1 MALIRQPLY
10 FLVVGGLQAGIDT
23 LLFGLMVS
31 VAIPTERANVISR
44 LCAAVIG
51 FLLNRYLTFQNRNE
65 TLSRLGFSMARF
77 VILWIAL
84 TVLSTA
90 SIMLL
95 ETIFGAGTGNKI
107 GYKIGVEAVLAVLSF
122 FAAKYWVYRT

>member
-10 FLVVGGLQAGIDT
+10 FLIVGGLQAGVDT

-31 VAIPTERANVISR
+31 VAIPTERANVVSR

-51 FLLNRYLTFQNRNE
+51 FLLNRYVTFQNRNE

-84 TVLSTA
+84 TIVSTA

-95 ETIFGAGTGNKI
+95 AAVFGAGTGNKI
-107 GYKIGVEAVLAVLSF
+107 GYKIAVEAVLAVLSF

>member
-1 MALIRQPLY
+1 MRQPIY
-10 FLVVGGLQAGIDT
+10 FLAVGGLQAGIDT

-51 FLLNRYLTFQNRNE
+51 FLLNRYLTFQNRHE
-65 TLSRLGFSMARF
+65 TLSRLGFSLARF
-77 VILWIAL
+77 VILWIVL
-84 TVLSTA
+84 TILSTT

-95 ETIFGAGTGNKI
+95 EAFFGAGTGNRI
-107 GYKIGVEAVLAVLSF
+107 GYKIGVEAVLAVVSF
-122 FAAKYWVYRT
+122 LAAKYWVYRT

>member
-1 MALIRQPLY
+1 MRQPLY
-10 FLVVGGLQAGIDT
+10 FLMAGGLQAGLDT

-51 FLLNRYLTFQNRNE
+51 FLFNRYLTFQNSNE

-77 VILWIAL
+77 VMLWITL
-84 TVLSTA
+84 TILSTA

-95 ETIFGAGTGNKI
+95 EAVFGAGTGNKI
-107 GYKIGVEAVLAVLSF
+107 GYKIGVEAVLAGVSF

>member
-1 MALIRQPLY
+1 LALIRQPLY
-10 FLVVGGLQAGIDT
+10 FLIVGGLQAGVDT

-31 VAIPTERANVISR
+31 VAIPTERANVVSR

-51 FLLNRYLTFQNRNE
+51 FLLNRYLTFQNRSE
-65 TLSRLGFSMARF
+65 TLSHLGFSMARF
-77 VILWIAL
+77 VILWLAL
-84 TVLSTA
+84 TIVSTA

-95 ETIFGAGTGNKI
+95 AAVFGAGTGNKI
-107 GYKIGVEAVLAVLSF
+107 GYKIAVEAVLAVLSF

>member
-10 FLVVGGLQAGIDT
+10 FLIVGGLQAGIDT

-31 VAIPTERANVISR
+31 VAIPTERANVVSR

-77 VILWIAL
+77 VILWLAL
-84 TVLSTA
+84 TILSTA

-95 ETIFGAGTGNKI
+95 AAVFGAGIGNKI
-107 GYKIGVEAVLAVLSF
+107 GYKIAVEAVLAVLSF

>member
-1 MALIRQPLY
+1 MRQPVY
-10 FLVVGGLQAGIDT
+10 FVVVGGLQAGMDT

-31 VAIPTERANVISR
+31 VAVPTERANVISR

-84 TVLSTA
+84 TLLSTA
-90 SIMLL
+90 SILLL
-95 ETIFGAGTGNKI
+95 EVVFGANTGNRI
-107 GYKIGVEAVLAVLSF
+107 GYKIGVEALLAVVSF